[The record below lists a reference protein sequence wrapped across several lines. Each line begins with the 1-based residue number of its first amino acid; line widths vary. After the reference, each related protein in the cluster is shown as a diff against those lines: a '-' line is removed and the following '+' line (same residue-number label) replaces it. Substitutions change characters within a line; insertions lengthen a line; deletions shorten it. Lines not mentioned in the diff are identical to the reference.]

1 MDDAVKVF
9 QLEKTDVTVMVL
21 DGFLLEFAAVIGGQ
35 PERFVIAGV
44 LAAEPFQQLLEVF
57 EKGFVAE
64 GPFAIR
70 PPFGVH
76 LQQSQVHPKL
86 DFVLA
91 VLAAE
96 LSDDNL
102 ARLIIPLIQ
111 QGGDVI
117 THTTN
122 MDANSLQVNA
132 RMQGVFIPSY
142 SRSSSNSLLRSRI
155 RG

>member
-1 MDDAVKVF
+1 
-9 QLEKTDVTVMVL
+9 MVL

-111 QGGDVI
+111 QGGNI
-117 THTTN
+117 ETHTQN
-122 MDANSLQVNA
+122 MDA
-132 RMQGVFIPSY
+132 
-142 SRSSSNSLLRSRI
+142 RSRQVK
-155 RG
+155 G

>member
-1 MDDAVKVF
+1 
-9 QLEKTDVTVMVL
+9 
-21 DGFLLEFAAVIGGQ
+21 
-35 PERFVIAGV
+35 
-44 LAAEPFQQLLEVF
+44 
-57 EKGFVAE
+57 VAK

-70 PPFGVH
+70 ASFGIH
-76 LQQSQVHPKL
+76 LQKSQVHTEL
-86 DFVLA
+86 DLFHPIP
-91 VLAAE
+91 AAE

-102 ARLIIPLIQ
+102 AWLIVPLIQ